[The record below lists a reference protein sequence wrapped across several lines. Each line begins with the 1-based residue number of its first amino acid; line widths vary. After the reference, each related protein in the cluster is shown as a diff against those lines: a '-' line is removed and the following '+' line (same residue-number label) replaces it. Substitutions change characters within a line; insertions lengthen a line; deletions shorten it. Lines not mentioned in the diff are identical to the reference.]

1 MKHCVKSQ
9 SQYVHKALTVVG
21 HAHGEALVETAV
33 LALVPVL
40 FLDLTVALTFVIF
53 QLQAY
58 GSPEEALQRIHTAF
72 LYRLK
77 KCYINADHL
86 PFKVC

>member
-1 MKHCVKSQ
+1 MRLCVESQ
-9 SQYVHKALTVVG
+9 SQNVDRTLTVVG

-40 FLDLTVALTFVIF
+40 FLDFTVAHAFVVL

-58 GSPEEALQRIHTAF
+58 GSPEKALQSIYTEWAF
-72 LYRLK
+72 KNR
-77 KCYINADHL
+77 
-86 PFKVC
+86 